1 MIYEIVF
8 RLPNDPRLRRDKLNK
23 ANTIIDDTLKFVCNK
38 ICRKNKISPKKINRD
53 NYKDFDK
60 YLSDKLALLERAN
73 YLLND
78 IINDIENIMN
88 NDLYDIHLKNIKL
101 NEFLRQLKKI

>member
-8 RLPNDPRLRRDKLNK
+8 RLPNNPRLRRDKANK

-38 ICRKNKISPKKINRD
+38 ISKKNKISPKKINRD

-60 YLSDKLALLERAN
+60 YVSNKLGLLERAN

-88 NDLYDIHLKNIKL
+88 NDLYDIHLKI
-101 NEFLRQLKKI
+101 LK